1 MSMTEHKTWFTAL
14 SDALDEGQLSGVFQ
28 LATYDKPASIPR
40 VRTHILR
47 AFLTPSIH
55 PTIPLLLSTT
65 DIRSSK
71 ITQIAS
77 ADSTHVEAVFWRM
90 ATMEQFR
97 IAGPVYIVPSPSY
110 SGDGYPTVPQPGQ
123 NPIFDALR
131 EVDGVDWERT
141 RFDTFNALSP
151 GMRASWCT
159 PVPGSPMKAYDEGLA
174 WPQTVPRLGEAKTED
189 DERNQATA
197 FGNFALLIIEPLQV
211 DYLEL
216 GTERQRRTIYT
227 REPGHLGFE
236 QRMVVP

>member
-151 GMRASWCT
+151 
-159 PVPGSPMKAYDEGLA
+159 VPGSPMKAYDEGLA
-174 WPQTVPRLGEAKTED
+174 WPQTVPRLGGLSRAGDRTTE
-189 DERNQATA
+189 ENNIHKGAWT
-197 FGNFALLIIEPLQV
+197 
-211 DYLEL
+211 L
-216 GTERQRRTIYT
+216 G
-227 REPGHLGFE
+227 
-236 QRMVVP
+236 V